1 MLTLNVFKKERAT
14 KEGRKFTAYITRI
27 TNKETG
33 ETVSAGLKFEE
44 NVDVP
49 KEFPVRIDV
58 INGSVSTRKFVDEK
72 TNEEKIGY
80 TVWVRD
86 WKKSDEDYVD
96 NSLTEWT

>member
-14 KEGRKFTAYITRI
+14 KEGRKFNAYLTRI
-27 TNKETG
+27 TNKATG
-33 ETVSAGLKFEE
+33 EEISAGLKFEE

-58 INGSVSTRKFVDEK
+58 TNGSVSTRKFVDEK

-80 TVWVRD
+80 TVWVRE
-86 WKKSDEDYVD
+86 WKKSDEEYVD
-96 NSLTEWT
+96 NSLNEWT